1 MAGDAAVSLASLPQT
16 ADPLSGRLVI
26 AGCSRRKLATRV
38 PVAAL
43 DLYQG
48 GCIPWL
54 RSRLA
59 SAPHLRARVRILSA
73 QHGLLKADQPVLPYD
88 RPLDPQRAAEMQLL
102 ITIALAREWAA
113 DGSPR
118 EVLVVA
124 EPLYLIPLAAILA
137 TPAIVHWV
145 PDPYDTDAA
154 ERILRRWEWP
164 LATDNDLS

>member
-1 MAGDAAVSLASLPQT
+1 VAGDVAVSLASLPQA
-16 ADPLSGRLVI
+16 ADPLCGRLVI

-59 SAPHLRARVRILSA
+59 STPHLRARVQILSA
-73 QHGLLKADQPVLPYD
+73 QHGLIKADCSMLPYD
-88 RPLDPQRAAEMQLL
+88 RPLDPQRAAELL
-102 ITIALAREWAA
+102 PLVTIALVGEWAA
-113 DGSPR
+113 DGAPW
-118 EVLVVA
+118 EVLVIA
-124 EPLYLIPLAAILA
+124 EPLYLVPLAAILA
-137 TPAIVHWV
+137 TPAIVHWI

-154 ERILRRWEWP
+154 GRILRRWGWP
-164 LATDNDLS
+164 

>member
-1 MAGDAAVSLASLPQT
+1 MAGDAAVSLASLSQAT
-16 ADPLSGRLVI
+16 DPLSGRLAIV
-26 AGCSRRKLATRV
+26 GCSRRKLATSV

-59 SAPHLRARVRILSA
+59 SAPHLRARIRILSA
-73 QHGLLKADQPVLPYD
+73 QHGLLNANRPILPYD
-88 RPLDPQRAAEMQLL
+88 RPLDPGRAAELL
-102 ITIALAREWAA
+102 PPVTDALAGEWAA
-113 DGSPR
+113 DGAPR

-124 EPLYLIPLAAILA
+124 EPLYLVPLAAILE

-145 PDPYDTDAA
+145 PDPYDTDTA
-154 ERILRRWEWP
+154 ERVLYRWGWP
-164 LATDNDLS
+164 